1 MPDSPPMTNHGK
13 TMTSVFSL
21 LGINENDLTAALGW
35 TLRSS
40 PRLLAALAGGL
51 NPAPQAATTRI
62 DLEVSD
68 ELGRTD
74 LELRGADHVIV
85 VEAKRG
91 WVLPSV
97 TQLEAYASR
106 CSTMP
111 VAHLVTLSDCSPD
124 WARLHLPTTVLG
136 VKVTHLPWSL
146 VGEHLAEARRVSA
159 GHERL
164 WLDQLDIYLKETL
177 RVVEVNNAE
186 AYCVVISTDRPG
198 GGGPHTYREIV
209 EQGFYYYPYGWGH
222 GWPAI
227 PPNFLAFRWDGY
239 VQRVHRVL
247 DYEVISSL
255 QERWPDIPVLQE
267 GSGDRARSSVTDRP
281 HVLCRLG
288 PALRMEPLPT
298 GINYRANRVWV
309 LLDQL
314 FTAPTLQAA
323 LRESQ
328 LLRGELPSDEPTTS

>member
-1 MPDSPPMTNHGK
+1 MTYGSSSASLVNRLCTVIGPAPIRSRY
-13 TMTSVFSL
+13 TARLLFSVCESFL
-21 LGINENDLTAALGW
+21 LGTFSG
-35 TLRSS
+35 R
-40 PRLLAALAGGL
+40 R
-51 NPAPQAATTRI
+51 QA
-62 DLEVSD
+62 
-68 ELGRTD
+68 
-74 LELRGADHVIV
+74 
-85 VEAKRG
+85 
-91 WVLPSV
+91 
-97 TQLEAYASR
+97 
-106 CSTMP
+106 
-111 VAHLVTLSDCSPD
+111 
-124 WARLHLPTTVLG
+124 
-136 VKVTHLPWSL
+136 HLPWSV
-146 VGEHLAEARRVSA
+146 VGEHLAAARRASA

-222 GWPAI
+222 GWPSI

-267 GSGDRARSSVTDRP
+267 GSGDRARSDVTDRP

-328 LLRGELPSDEPTTS
+328 LLRGELLPDEPTTS

>member
-1 MPDSPPMTNHGK
+1 
-13 TMTSVFSL
+13 V
-21 LGINENDLTAALGW
+21 
-35 TLRSS
+35 
-40 PRLLAALAGGL
+40 
-51 NPAPQAATTRI
+51 TTKI
-62 DLEVSD
+62 YLEVSD

-74 LELRGADHVIV
+74 LELHGADHVIV

-91 WVLPSV
+91 WVLPTV

-106 CSTMP
+106 CRTMP

-124 WARLHLPTTVLG
+124 WARLQLPTTVGG
-136 VKVTHLPWSL
+136 VKVTHLPWSV
-146 VGEHLAEARRVSA
+146 VGEHLAAARRASA

-164 WLDQLDIYLKETL
+164 WLDQLDISLKETL
-177 RVVEVNNAE
+177 RVVEVNNPE

-222 GWPAI
+222 GWSSI

-247 DYEVISSL
+247 DYEVIPSL

-267 GSGDRARSSVTDRP
+267 GSGSKRRDRP
-281 HVLCRLG
+281 TACPVSSR
-288 PALRMEPLPT
+288 T
-298 GINYRANRVWV
+298 GAANGASANRY
-309 LLDQL
+309 Q
-314 FTAPTLQAA
+314 
-323 LRESQ
+323 
-328 LLRGELPSDEPTTS
+328 LPSQWRVGAPGPTVHSANSAGCIARITSATSRTTSGRSHH